1 MGVLMRKNVLSEMEA
16 KFYAAELL
24 KALDDVHSSGFVYC
38 DSKPDNVL
46 INSSGHVQLADFN
59 LVV

>member
-46 INSSGHVQLADFN
+46 INASGHV
-59 LVV
+59 